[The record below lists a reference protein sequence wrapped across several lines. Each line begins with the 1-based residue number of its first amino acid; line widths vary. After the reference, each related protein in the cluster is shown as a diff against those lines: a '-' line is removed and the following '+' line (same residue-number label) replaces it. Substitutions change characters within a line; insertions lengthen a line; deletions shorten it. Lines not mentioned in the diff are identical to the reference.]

1 MHPPGSRAWRHW
13 LMRLR
18 MTWTAACRLSRWR
31 RRMHVVQRIIYVP
44 PSTAALRVIAFGV
57 STLQQPCAIREPQR

>member
-1 MHPPGSRAWRHW
+1 
-13 LMRLR
+13 
-18 MTWTAACRLSRWR
+18 
-31 RRMHVVQRIIYVP
+31 MHVVQRIIYVP